1 MANCIDLA
9 APQDLSHDQLK
20 LTHSGAIV
28 ANHNEMCETGLDM
41 MTPFSLLLRSPLV
54 GFFFTERVIHAMVVV
69 AYLLFAS
76 IGCLFLATVIVHR
89 YRASAMKDRR

>member
-1 MANCIDLA
+1 MANRIHPA
-9 APQDLSHDQLK
+9 APQDLSHDQPK
-20 LTHSGAIV
+20 VTHLGAIV
-28 ANHNEMCETGLDM
+28 ANHNEMCEAGLDM

-69 AYLLFAS
+69 AYLLFVS
-76 IGCLFLATVIVHR
+76 IGCLFLATVIVRR